1 MQFARAQVHKG
12 VHELRSTSS
21 GPQVEIHK
29 LRLPWDLPLNPLG
42 SQGGSLGIL
51 ECPQGTHLLS
61 SLLGQNTHFCHP
73 CLDKTSMFGHPCL
86 DKTLI
91 FAKLV
96 FALCPLSSLLTLHF
110 YLLSICCVWQCL
122 FECSD
127 LTMYLLRLAIRRP
140 SPFSPCLQPGYRG
153 SGPLEMCM

>member
-21 GPQVEIHK
+21 GPQAEVHK
-29 LRLPWDLPLNPLG
+29 LRLPWDLPLNPRG
-42 SQGGSLGIL
+42 FPGRFPGNSGMPPRHSFVVIL
-51 ECPQGTHLLS
+51 AWTKHS
-61 SLLGQNTHFCHP
+61 FCHP
-73 CLDKTSMFGHPCL
+73 CLDKTSILGHPCL

-96 FALCPLSSLLTLHF
+96 FAFCPLSSLLALHF

-140 SPFSPCLQPGYRG
+140 SSFSPCLQPGYRG
-153 SGPLEMCM
+153 SWPLEMCM